1 MNNLRPLHG
10 VRQGG
15 RKAGSRLPVLA
26 AAMMLTNSGCA
37 IATDGA
43 LAFDPIAAYIFL
55 LLAIAAA
62 AYLLSVLGQAMAK
75 TLELIGQLITIA
87 ARFVLVAVLLGAVL
101 TVAACTAL
109 T

>member
-1 MNNLRPLHG
+1 LG
-10 VRQGG
+10 AVT
-15 RKAGSRLPVLA
+15 VLT
-26 AAMMLTNSGCA
+26 LGGCA

-43 LAFDPIAAYIFL
+43 MAFDPIGAYIFL

-75 TLELIGQLITIA
+75 TLELIGELITIA